1 MIHFSK
7 NTLKNAKLVFQVK
20 DQLKEVLAEHNF
32 NEVDLLN
39 FADEFTASFR
49 EQPALDKHRDPGLTR
64 DYRNY
69 DVDRAFDCH
78 QNEIFREEYLGDLEE
93 QQAHFSLNKFID
105 QIDPTW
111 SFQ

>member
-20 DQLKEVLAEHNF
+20 DQLKEVLVEHNF

-69 DVDRAFDCH
+69 DVDRAFDYH
-78 QNEIFREEYLGDLEE
+78 QHEIFREEYLGVSEE
-93 QQAHFSLNKFID
+93 QQSYLSLNKIID
-105 QIDPTW
+105 HIEPTW
-111 SFQ
+111 SF